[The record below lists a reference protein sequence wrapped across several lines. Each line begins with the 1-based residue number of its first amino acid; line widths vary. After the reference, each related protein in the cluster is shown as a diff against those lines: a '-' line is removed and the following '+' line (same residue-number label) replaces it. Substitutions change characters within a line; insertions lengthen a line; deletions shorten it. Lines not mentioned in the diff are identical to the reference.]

1 VAAAAAAAR
10 GGECGGSGAGAAV
23 RGGHGRAPDSGALH
37 QPPGCLRR
45 PPGESSTRTPPRDH
59 RAASPPSPC
68 GALCVSW
75 AGQFVSWAGQFV
87 SWAGQ
92 FVSWRAPS
100 LSLAPR
106 LGAAENFVGWPPGA
120 ERAHP
125 FGARGRRSGALRH
138 EGDAGRDQAGP
149 RAHRRLGVRCRA
161 PVVRPLRHAGR
172 RLTPA
177 RPTVDAA
184 GARAALRRW
193 PNFSVGGSQ
202 ASAKRRWSSSDGQR
216 QSGVRP
222 SWVCPSAGGLGRHGS
237 VRHVIGWPWAVVI
250 CTAIHSPAVA
260 MAGAD
265 ARGAT
270 TTGRG
275 ASSTAGGGAPPGP
288 TARLQLCALTHR
300 RMTVVVRQKRPRLTD
315 QHAVTLD

>member
-1 VAAAAAAAR
+1 VPPHPPPP
-10 GGECGGSGAGAAV
+10 AG
-23 RGGHGRAPDSGALH
+23 R
-37 QPPGCLRR
+37 
-45 PPGESSTRTPPRDH
+45 
-59 RAASPPSPC
+59 
-68 GALCVSW
+68 CVSV
-75 AGQFVSWAGQFV
+75 GRDSLSVGRGSLSVGRGSLSV
-87 SWAGQ
+87 G
-92 FVSWRAPS
+92 RAPS
-100 LSLAPR
+100 LSLAHR